1 MKVAIF
7 GIGYVGAVSA
17 ACLARDGHEVVAV
30 DPNPIKVEALSAGAS
45 PIVEAGLPELI
56 EAAVKHGRLR
66 ATAEAAEALA
76 EAELSLVC
84 VGTPSR
90 PNGSLDTSFVG
101 RVAGDIGAFLKTADH
116 HHSVVVRSTI
126 LPGTMQSLV
135 IPELARASGKV
146 AGLDFGVGYY
156 PEFLRE
162 GTAIRDY
169 DDPGA
174 IVFGAAD
181 DVTLQ
186 RLMSMYSQLPLQ
198 PAVVDIPTAEAV
210 KYVNNAWHATKI
222 SFANEIGNIVQQA
235 EVDSH
240 LVMEILCADR
250 RLNISPAYLR
260 PGFAFGGSCLPKD
273 LAALRYKARQL
284 DVGAPLL
291 DAVLLANDAQLEKA
305 FRLVERAG
313 NRRVGMVGLSFK
325 ADTDDLRDSPL
336 VHLAERLIGT
346 GHELKIYDPNIRLSR
361 LTGSNLAYMR
371 QRLPHLAATLME
383 EMDPVLE
390 HGETIV
396 LGNPRHAA
404 VAAARAK
411 ERQRAIVDL
420 VRYERTARSEGR
432 YQGICW

>member
-30 DPNPIKVEALSAGAS
+30 DPNPVKVEAILAGQS
-45 PIVEAGLPELI
+45 PVVERGLPELI
-56 EAAVKHGRLR
+56 EQAVKRGRLR
-66 ATAEAAEALA
+66 ATADAADALA
-76 EAELSLVC
+76 HTELSLIC

-90 PNGSLDTSFVG
+90 PNGSLDTSYIS
-101 RVAGDIGAFLKTADH
+101 RVAEVIGDLLKTDDR
-116 HHSVVVRSTI
+116 HHSVVVRSTV
-126 LPGTMQSLV
+126 LPGTMQHLV
-135 IPELARASGKV
+135 IPELQRRSGKI
-146 AGLDFGVGYY
+146 AGRDFGVGYY

-162 GTAIRDY
+162 GAALRDY

-186 RLMSMYSQLPLQ
+186 RLMSMYSQLPLE
-198 PAVVDIPTAEAV
+198 PTVVDIPTAEAV

-222 SFANEIGNIVQQA
+222 SFANEIGNIFQEA
-235 EVDSH
+235 DVDIH
-240 LVMEILCADR
+240 KVMEILCSDR
-250 RLNISPAYLR
+250 RRNISPAYLR

-273 LAALRYKARQL
+273 LAALRYKALQL
-284 DVGAPLL
+284 DVGTPLL
-291 DAVLLANDAQLEKA
+291 EAVLRANDIQLEKA
-305 FRLVERAG
+305 FQMVERAG

-346 GHELKIYDPNIRLSR
+346 GHQLKIYDPNVRLSR
-361 LTGSNLAYMR
+361 LTGSNLAYMQ
-371 QRLPHLAATLME
+371 QRLPHLAAVLVE
-383 EMDPVLE
+383 ELDQVVA
-390 HGETIV
+390 HGQTIV
-396 LGNPRHAA
+396 LGNPRDAAIA
-404 VAAARAK
+404 VARAGGD
-411 ERQRAIVDL
+411 RAIVDL
-420 VRYERTARSEGR
+420 VRFARTARSGGQ

>member
-1 MKVAIF
+1 MRVAIF

-30 DPNPIKVEALSAGAS
+30 DPNPVKVDAIMAGES
-45 PIVEAGLPELI
+45 PIAERGLPELI
-56 EAAVKHGRLR
+56 QQAVKGGRLR
-66 ATAEAAEALA
+66 ATADAADALA
-76 EAELSLVC
+76 NTDLSLVC

-90 PNGSLDTSFVG
+90 PNGSLDTSYVS
-101 RVAGDIGAFLKTADH
+101 RVAEVIGDFLRADDR
-116 HHSVVVRSTI
+116 HHSVVLRSTL
-126 LPGTMQSLV
+126 LPGTMHSLV
-135 IPELARASGKV
+135 IPTLERTSGKV
-146 AGLDFGVGYY
+146 AGRHFGIGYY

-162 GTAIRDY
+162 GAAIRDY

-186 RLMSMYSQLPLQ
+186 RLMSMYSQLPLE
-198 PAVVDIPTAEAV
+198 PTVVDIPTAEAV
-210 KYVNNAWHATKI
+210 KYVNNAWHAIKI

-235 EVDSH
+235 NVDSH
-240 LVMEILCADR
+240 RVMEILCSDR

-273 LAALRYKARQL
+273 LAALRYRARQL
-284 DVGAPLL
+284 DVGTPLL
-291 DAVLLANDAQLEKA
+291 EAVLRANDNQLDKA
-305 FRLVERAG
+305 FHMVEQAG

-325 ADTDDLRDSPL
+325 ADTDDLRNSPL

-371 QRLPHLAATLME
+371 QRLPHLAAVLVE
-383 EMDPVLE
+383 ELDQVLE
-390 HGETIV
+390 HGQTIV
-396 LGNPRHAA
+396 LGNPRDAA
-404 VAAARAK
+404 VAATRAGN
-411 ERQRAIVDL
+411 RAIVDL
-420 VRYERTARSEGR
+420 VRYARTARSGGQ